1 MKGIFHLLKNNNQDN
16 NYLPIDIHSHLI
28 PGIDDGVETQE
39 EAYAVIKK
47 FQELGVKK
55 IITTPHI
62 MQGMYDNTSA
72 SISKGAELVK
82 GLILKNNLDIEF
94 QAAAE
99 YYLDDNFISL
109 IQKDDLLTFG
119 NKYVLFETPM
129 MDRPLRLEETIFN
142 LASRG
147 YKPVLAHPERY
158 LYLANDWKFVEKL
171 KEMGVL
177 FQVNANSII
186 GYYAPVAKKIV
197 EKLYKHRLID
207 FLGSDCHRMKHLDIL
222 KDTINSKLFLK
233 ISALPLKNYELA
245 ND

>member
-16 NYLPIDIHSHLI
+16 NYLPLDVHSHLI

-39 EAYAVIKK
+39 EAYAIIKK

-55 IITTPHI
+55 IVTTPHI
-62 MQGMYDNTSA
+62 MQGMYDNTGA
-72 SISKGAELVK
+72 SIREGAELVK
-82 GLILKNNLDIEF
+82 GVILENNLAVKF

-119 NKYVLFETPM
+119 DKYVLFETPM

-158 LYLANDWKFVEKL
+158 LYLANDWKLVEKL

-186 GYYAPVAKKIV
+186 GYYSPIARKIV
-197 EKLYKHRLID
+197 EKLYKYRLID

-245 ND
+245 NV